1 MARDMPKPCEFP
13 SLDELFLWAHK
24 EVDLA
29 AHPVIGLVFQGAD
42 AETCPQALGLKS
54 LDLFLKT
61 LQLYCFLC
69 VKNDHHLLLL
79 CTTMP
84 KMGHLYII
92 IV

>member
-42 AETCPQALGLKS
+42 AETCPR
-54 LDLFLKT
+54 
-61 LQLYCFLC
+61 
-69 VKNDHHLLLL
+69 HLVSKAWIFFSRHYS
-79 CTTMP
+79 C
-84 KMGHLYII
+84 
-92 IV
+92 IVFFV